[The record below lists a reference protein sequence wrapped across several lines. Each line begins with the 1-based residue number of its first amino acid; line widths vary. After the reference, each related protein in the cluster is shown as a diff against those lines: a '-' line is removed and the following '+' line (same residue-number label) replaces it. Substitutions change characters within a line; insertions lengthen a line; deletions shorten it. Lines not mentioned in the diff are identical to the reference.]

1 MGNKVSKSA
10 FIVIMYVILSVFCFG
25 LFYGK
30 FSPLLH
36 HESNTESS
44 GTKTSVKWKELFPYV
59 EKVPQQSL
67 TKEGSN
73 DYSLVSKYTL
83 KMHTASLIGKY
94 WVQDIY
100 KYKELSLWGS
110 YIKNKLTDPAVGNSK
125 KQLKNGYWAS
135 VGQTPTDEGIINKA
149 VNCYGSLGNYLT
161 TKDIG
166 FVFFHT
172 PTKVCKYDSLLPDGI
187 KSLDNENI
195 DTYLAALENAGV
207 KCVDFREEIKKD
219 NLDHYSLFY
228 KTDHHWNADAG
239 MWAANVI
246 GQELNSILSLDF
258 RDLSE
263 FGDYSKTVFA
273 GAMFG
278 SEGQDVSHYLADSE
292 DFDIWMPN
300 FETSFHLEIP
310 DKSVDLTGSFE
321 DLFIDYKG
329 LEDDIKNGGG
339 YAYGRILYNNR
350 PYIKITNLKNENGP
364 KVLVIRD
371 SYTSILAPYLSI
383 MCSELVLIDT
393 REDNGNFNGSVVTC
407 INEFEPDAVI
417 AIQCSPQS
425 FKLNK

>member
-10 FIVIMYVILSVFCFG
+10 FIVIIYVILFVFCFG

-30 FSPLLH
+30 FSPLFH
-36 HESNTESS
+36 HESSNENS

-59 EKVPQQSL
+59 EKVPQLQQE
-67 TKEGSN
+67 KEGSN
-73 DYSLVSKYTL
+73 DYSLVSYYTL

-100 KYKELSLWGS
+100 KYKELSLLGS

-135 VGQTPTDEGIINKA
+135 VGQTPTDKDIIDKA
-149 VNCYGSLGNYLT
+149 VNCYGSLGNYLA

-172 PTKVCKYDSLLPDGI
+172 PTKVCKYDSQLPDGI

-195 DTYLAALENAGV
+195 DTYLAALLKSGV
-207 KCVDFREEIKKD
+207 ECVDFREEIKKD

-246 GQELNSILSLDF
+246 GQKLNSILSLDF
-258 RDLSE
+258 KGLSE
-263 FGDYSKTVFA
+263 FGDYSKMVFE

-278 SEGQDVSHYLADSE
+278 SEGQDVSHYLAVSE
-292 DFDIWMPN
+292 DFDMWIPN
-300 FETSFHLEIP
+300 FDTSFQLEIP

-329 LEDDIKNGGG
+329 LEDDIKSGGG

-407 INEFEPDAVI
+407 IEEFAPDAVI